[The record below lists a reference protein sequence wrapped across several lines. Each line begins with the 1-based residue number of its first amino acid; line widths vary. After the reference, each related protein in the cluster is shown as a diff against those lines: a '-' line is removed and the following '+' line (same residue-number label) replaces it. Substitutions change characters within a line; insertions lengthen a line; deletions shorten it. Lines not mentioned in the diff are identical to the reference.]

1 MKASDVERPEASSVR
16 SVLAREAAGGEVTL
30 RGWVRTARHSKGV
43 SFLELN
49 DGSCFSGIQVVA
61 DPKLDDFE
69 STIRHLQTGCAIE
82 ARGELVFFSDADLQ
96 FDLREIADL
105 LAHADDVE
113 IVAGYRAP
121 RRDPW
126 IRRALARTWGGLV
139 GLRLLAENP
148 DRFDRI
154 IVGNTGLP
162 TGHGMSEAFDQW
174 RTFSQTVD
182 VLPIGMILQGATT
195 TELSDAV
202 VAAYEAPY
210 PDESYKAGARIWP
223 ALVPV
228 EPDDPAVAANLAAW
242 DVLRGWTKPLLTT
255 FSDQDPVTGGGH
267 RIFER
272 EVPGA
277 QGQPHVIIEGGGH
290 FLQEDCGPLIAQ
302 TMVDWMAD

>member
-1 MKASDVERPEASSVR
+1 ME
-16 SVLAREAAGGEVTL
+16 LL
-30 RGWVRTARHSKGV
+30 RT
-43 SFLELN
+43 
-49 DGSCFSGIQVVA
+49 
-61 DPKLDDFE
+61 PDDRFE
-69 STIRHLQTGCAIE
+69 SLPDYPFAPHWAEVSTPDDPTAPAIRVHYLDEGPADGPPVLLLH
-82 ARGELVFFSDADLQ
+82 GEPSWSYLYRTMIPVLVD
-96 FDLREIADL
+96 
-105 LAHADDVE
+105 
-113 IVAGYRAP
+113 AGYRCIAP
-121 RRDPW
+121 DQVGFGKSDKPT
-126 IRRALARTWGGLV
+126 ATDDYTYARHVEWMRQLLFEHLDLQNVIFFGQDWGGLV
-139 GLRLLAENP
+139 GLRLVGEHP
-148 DRFDRI
+148 DRFARI
-154 IVGNTGLP
+154 VVGNTGLP

-182 VLPIGMILQGATT
+182 ILPIGMILQGATS
-195 TELSDAV
+195 TELSDGV

-228 EPDDPAVAANLAAW
+228 EPDDPAVPANLAAW
-242 DVLRGWTKPLLTT
+242 EVLRGWTKPLLTT

-277 QGQPHVIIEGGGH
+277 EGQPHVIIEGGGH

>member
-1 MKASDVERPEASSVR
+1 MELLRTPDERFADIPEYPFAPNWADVSTPDDPEAPVIRVHYLDEGPADGTPILLLHGEPSWSYLYR
-16 SVLAREAAGGEVTL
+16 TMIPVL
-30 RGWVRTARHSKGV
+30 
-43 SFLELN
+43 
-49 DGSCFSGIQVVA
+49 
-61 DPKLDDFE
+61 
-69 STIRHLQTGCAIE
+69 
-82 ARGELVFFSDADLQ
+82 
-96 FDLREIADL
+96 
-105 LAHADDVE
+105 VE
-113 IVAGYRAP
+113 AGYRCIAP
-121 RRDPW
+121 DQVGFGKSDKPT
-126 IRRALARTWGGLV
+126 ATDDYTYARHVEWMRQLLCEHLDLRNVIFFGQDWGGLV